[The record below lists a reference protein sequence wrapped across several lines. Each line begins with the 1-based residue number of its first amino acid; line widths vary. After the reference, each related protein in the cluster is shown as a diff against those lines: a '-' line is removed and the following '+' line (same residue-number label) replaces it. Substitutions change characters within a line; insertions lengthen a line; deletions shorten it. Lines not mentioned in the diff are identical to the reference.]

1 MQANYEQ
8 RLRLTFSKS
17 GPARYIGHLDL
28 ARVLERSF
36 NRVKLP
42 IAYTQGFNPHPR
54 MQMATALP
62 LGTISEHE
70 YADIWM
76 TTAMEPAAAQ
86 QLIMSKM
93 APGIDVYRVEDVPI
107 KGKSLQVRTISSDY
121 KVELLDAVDAGVING
136 RLSDLLAAESMIRV
150 RTRGKKR
157 KEYDLR
163 PLINTLTF
171 AADEGEHG
179 TLYMNLSLMPSK
191 TGRPDEVLLALDV
204 DPLAARIYRLH
215 IEMDEDM

>member
-8 RLRLTFSKS
+8 RLRLTFSKG

-62 LGTISEHE
+62 LGTISQHE

-76 TTAMEPAAAQ
+76 RTAMEPAAAQ
-86 QLIMSKM
+86 ELIMSKM
-93 APGIDVYRVEDVPI
+93 APGIDVYRVEEVPI
-107 KGKSLQVRTISSDY
+107 KGKSLQVCTVSSDY
-121 KVELLDAVDAGVING
+121 KVELLDAMDAGVING
-136 RLSDLLAAESMIRV
+136 RVSDLLAAESMIRV
-150 RTRGKKR
+150 RARGKKR

-171 AADEGEHG
+171 APDESEYG
-179 TLYMNLSLMPSK
+179 TLHMNLSLMPSK
-191 TGRPDEVLLALDV
+191 TGRPDEVLLAMDL

-215 IEMDEDM
+215 IEMVER